1 MSDPLY
7 AKDLL
12 RLAAN
17 AAGAGRLA
25 PYDAQGHA
33 HNPTCGDRISV
44 TLRVDEAGRITAMA
58 HETQACVLAQ
68 ASASILGAHLAGAD
82 AARVKIL
89 RDRIVTMLR
98 EGVSASGDGAP
109 PAPFADYSAL
119 AAAAIY
125 RNRHTCV
132 LLPIDAVLDA
142 LNNAHSS

>member
-17 AAGAGRLA
+17 ATGTGRLS
-25 PYDAQGHA
+25 PCDAHGSA
-33 HNPTCGDRISV
+33 YNPTCGDRVSV
-44 TLRVDEAGRITAMA
+44 TLRLDDAGRIADMA

-68 ASASILGAHLAGAD
+68 ASASILGSHLAGAS
-82 AARVKIL
+82 AAAVQDLRAQVASML
-89 RDRIVTMLR
+89 RD
-98 EGVSASGDGAP
+98 GVVP
-109 PAPFADYSAL
+109 PAPFGDYSAL
-119 AAAAIY
+119 AGAATY

-142 LNNAHSS
+142 LSAERSA

>member
-17 AAGAGRLA
+17 ATGAGKLV
-25 PYDAQGHA
+25 PSDAQGSA
-33 HNPTCGDRISV
+33 HNPTCGDRVAV
-44 TLRVDEAGRITAMA
+44 TLRLDKSGRIAEMA

-68 ASASILGAHLAGAD
+68 ASASILGSHLAGAD
-82 AARVKIL
+82 KSEIQTLREQVAAML
-89 RDRIVTMLR
+89 RD
-98 EGVSASGDGAP
+98 GAVP
-109 PAPFADYSAL
+109 AAPFGDYSAL
-119 AAAAIY
+119 TGAATY

-142 LNNAHSS
+142 LSAERSR